1 MELYYLKAFHII
13 FVVTWM
19 AGIFFLGRML
29 IYFKQ
34 AEERDELAQQAV
46 QDVVSQGAKRVWYI
60 IILPSM
66 ILTLLVGGRLML
78 ITHAFSQ
85 GWFHLKI
92 VFIISFIGYCHYL
105 NRIRKKQC
113 SNTCKLS
120 LLKLRLINELPT
132 LFLAAI
138 VFTVFFRD
146 LFSGLWAAS
155 VIIIIISLSLVIVKL
170 KKKRSK

>member
-1 MELYYLKAFHII
+1 
-13 FVVTWM
+13 M

-34 AEERDELAQQAV
+34 AEERDEIGKRAV
-46 QDVVSQGAKRVWYI
+46 QEVVSQGAKRVWYI
-60 IILPSM
+60 IVVPSM
-66 ILTLLVGGRLML
+66 ILTLLVGGRLMV

-92 VFIISFIGYCHYL
+92 LFIVTFIGYCHYL
-105 NRIRKKQC
+105 NRIRKQQLN
-113 SNTCKLS
+113 NTCKLS
-120 LLKLRLINELPT
+120 LLKIRLLNELPT